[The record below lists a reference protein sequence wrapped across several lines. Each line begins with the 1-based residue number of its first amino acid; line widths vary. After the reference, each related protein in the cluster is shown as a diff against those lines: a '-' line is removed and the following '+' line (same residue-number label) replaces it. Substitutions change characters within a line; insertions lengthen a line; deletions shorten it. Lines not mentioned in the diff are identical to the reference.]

1 MASRTSY
8 ARFGQAKD
16 MYLVPRPPGGKAL
29 RSFDAAVFPVFMET
43 FSTADCRRSGEPD
56 AGVLTAVCISIE
68 PVRWLQGPNASSDAR
83 TLLVYL

>member
-43 FSTADCRRSGEPD
+43 FSPADCRRSGEPD
-56 AGVLTAVCISIE
+56 AGVLRGCLRSGLE
-68 PVRWLQGPNASSDAR
+68 Q
-83 TLLVYL
+83 